1 MNLIINAGS
10 ATLKLA
16 VFEGSVKKASGL
28 YDIKGPSD
36 YERVMREFLKGK
48 NPSRFVH
55 RMVHGGGLFRKPTK
69 VNKAILKKLEALDS
83 LAPLHNPVARLAVK
97 ACMNAFPKIPH
108 HLVFDTYFHRTIP
121 ELHYRYAVPDKEVRR
136 YGFHGIVCSSVLEQ
150 LKDCGR
156 IKRKTILCH
165 LGSGCSVTAV
175 KNGLSIDTSM
185 GMTPLEGLVMG
196 TRAGD
201 LDPGLVLHL
210 VKKYGERKVYEMLS
224 RESGLKALTGQSDM
238 RAILKRAKKKDP
250 KALFA
255 IDLFCLKAAKVIA
268 SCIVSLQG
276 FDLLVFSGGIGE
288 NSPLIRQKICDALKP
303 FGVKIHTEKNRRARP
318 KMFFHQFFSSVK
330 LISVHADEEVAMNSL
345 FL

>member
-1 MNLIINAGS
+1 MNIVVNAGS

-16 VFEGSVKKASGL
+16 VFEGRIKKASGL
-28 YDIKGPSD
+28 YDIRDPSD
-36 YERVMREFLKGK
+36 YERVLREFLKGK

-55 RMVHGGGLFRKPTK
+55 RMVHGGVLFRKPTK
-69 VNKAILKKLEALDS
+69 VNKRVLTKLESLDS
-83 LAPLHNPVARLAVK
+83 LAPLHNPVARMAVN
-97 ACMNAFPKIPH
+97 ACIDAFPKVPH
-108 HLVFDTYFHRTIP
+108 YLVFDTYFHRTIP

-136 YGFHGIVCSSVLEQ
+136 YGFHGIVCYSVLEQ
-150 LKDCGR
+150 LKDLGLL
-156 IKRKTILCH
+156 KRRTILCH
-165 LGSGCSVTAV
+165 LGSGCSITAV
-175 KNGLSIDTSM
+175 KNGLSTDTSM
-185 GMTPLEGLVMG
+185 GMTPLEGLIMG

-210 VKKYGERKVYEMLS
+210 VKKYGEQKVFEMLS

-238 RAILKRAKKKDP
+238 RAILKRVEKKDP

-288 NSPLIRQKICDALKP
+288 HSPLIRQKICDALKP
-303 FGVKIHTEKNRRARP
+303 FEVKIHIKKNLEARP
-318 KMFFHQFFSSVK
+318 KIFFHHFFSSVK
-330 LISVHADEEVAMNSL
+330 LIFVHADEESAMNAL
-345 FL
+345 FS